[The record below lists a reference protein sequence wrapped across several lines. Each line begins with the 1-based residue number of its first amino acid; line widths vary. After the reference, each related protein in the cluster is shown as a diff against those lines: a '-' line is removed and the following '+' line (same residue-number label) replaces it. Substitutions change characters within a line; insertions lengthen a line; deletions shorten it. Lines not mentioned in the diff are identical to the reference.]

1 MASGPGDL
9 VDHIVSSTS
18 EHSSFRVHE
27 RLQVFNID
35 LVLDQVGI
43 EAQSWGMP
51 DIYILPSNFSSIA

>member
-9 VDHIVSSTS
+9 VYDIVSSTS
-18 EHSSFRVHE
+18 EHASFHVHE
-27 RLQVFNID
+27 RLQAFNID

-51 DIYILPSNFSSIA
+51 DIHILPSYFSGIA